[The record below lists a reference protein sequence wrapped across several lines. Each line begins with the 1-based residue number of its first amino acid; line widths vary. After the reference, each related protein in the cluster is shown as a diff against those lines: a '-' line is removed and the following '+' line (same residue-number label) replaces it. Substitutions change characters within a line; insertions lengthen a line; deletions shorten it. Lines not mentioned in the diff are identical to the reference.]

1 MMRKAEVDGKQIII
15 EGFKN
20 VKIRDIE
27 KFLKSAKENVDK
39 CHVQFFD
46 AGLIAGFDHLYF
58 ATLNAVKAFK
68 NGRNISKDLT
78 VEILLYASG
87 QHQIEKAIQMLGI
100 KPSSSQVAVLVV
112 ANSSQKAVEALND
125 VASLLQGERCYE
137 IVEMTDHKMVNIKKA
152 FNIKKAEI
160 EATLRNSEREA
171 VTSLL
176 VERAA
181 LLAAQA

>member
-1 MMRKAEVDGKQIII
+1 MRKAEVDGKQIII

-27 KFLKSAKENVDK
+27 EFLKSAKEKVDN
-39 CHVQFFD
+39 CRVQFFD
-46 AGLIAGFDHLYF
+46 AGLIAGFEHLYF
-58 ATLNAVKAFK
+58 ATLNAVKAFEI
-68 NGRNISKDLT
+68 GRNISKDLS

-100 KPSSSQVAVLVV
+100 KPSSSQIVVLVL
-112 ANSSQKAVEALND
+112 ADSSQNAVEALND
-125 VASLLQGERCYE
+125 VASLLQGERCNE
-137 IVEMTDHKMVNIKKA
+137 IVEMTDDKMMNIKKT

-176 VERAA
+176 IERAA